1 MAIEASS
8 ASSPVEI
15 RPIISATSTT
25 PQSSSIVSSD
35 LPVRIADSNSNSES
49 VNYPGVS
56 GKKSSLRMRKK
67 SKVLVSGVHPLTK
80 SSASAVGERGLIMR
94 LKPRIGMDSNSRQRI
109 EIDALG
115 LPLGMSIAAVFAQV
129 LDKKEEIV
137 EAAYIDNLSEM
148 CTSALK
154 EALDNVFGDECE
166 SFVGNFEKSFRS
178 TLKTVRLVN
187 KSSMTKGRYYQS
199 RQKMIGTSRMT
210 EAEPIP
216 DADSSITRKS
226 TYRGKDNTSEITLS
240 SDDESND
247 YRHLPRNFNN
257 LELDFRRETRHDLVC
272 TSLIRTSSAIDSSMV
287 RTFNKSVAEQTRAND
302 LKAYELSLQMEN
314 LKLKEMKLALDS
326 ESNFLDRLK
335 LSMGFSRASFK
346 AEKFKTELEETRHA
360 ELLRNCID
368 ILVGSLFITSGSLIY
383 GAYVH
388 SYNRIIEATASC
400 TPSETSKSWWVPK
413 PVDAF
418 SSGFQMISC
427 QVQVLTRMI
436 FGILMIVTVAY
447 LFLQRSA
454 APGHSMPITFILLML
469 GGACGFFGKF
479 CVDTLGGDGYI
490 WLLFWETMCSIHFM
504 ANCFTSSLFTLLYGP
519 INFNLSIKNSAS
531 WYYFFS
537 RRVIFYAITLFIL
550 PFTCGLVPF
559 ATTDEWKDHFS
570 ALVTNAFIS

>member
-1 MAIEASS
+1 
-8 ASSPVEI
+8 
-15 RPIISATSTT
+15 
-25 PQSSSIVSSD
+25 
-35 LPVRIADSNSNSES
+35 
-49 VNYPGVS
+49 
-56 GKKSSLRMRKK
+56 
-67 SKVLVSGVHPLTK
+67 
-80 SSASAVGERGLIMR
+80 
-94 LKPRIGMDSNSRQRI
+94 
-109 EIDALG
+109 
-115 LPLGMSIAAVFAQV
+115 
-129 LDKKEEIV
+129 
-137 EAAYIDNLSEM
+137 
-148 CTSALK
+148 
-154 EALDNVFGDECE
+154 
-166 SFVGNFEKSFRS
+166 
-178 TLKTVRLVN
+178 
-187 KSSMTKGRYYQS
+187 MTKGRYYQS

-257 LELDFRRETRHDLVC
+257 LELDFRQETRHDLVC